1 MGKKEKHIL
10 IIGLALLTAL
20 YVNGCGKAAEE
31 KGEVVNYDKPLPVK
45 ADNPQV
51 KEFNQQLGE
60 IKDLPTAEKAVNSFV
75 TYVDSRIVKPD
86 SGVKTMTLRTLMTND
101 LINKVARRELE
112 ARGFGGVA
120 SLSGSEESEP
130 ARPLIDVGTITDS
143 VNSQVSDEGVRIN
156 DQAVQTAKD
165 AVETS
170 VPNLNPE
177 KNETMTPLNAMAVG
191 YALASGDDGTAPAG
205 SVNIP
210 LDKAASFVDV
220 VTQ

>member
-1 MGKKEKHIL
+1 MGKKEKHVL

-31 KGEVVNYDKPLPVK
+31 KGEVVNYNKPLPVK
-45 ADNPQV
+45 VDNPQV

-75 TYVDSRIVKPD
+75 TYVDSRIAKPV
-86 SGVKTMTLRTLMTND
+86 SGTKAMSFRALMTDD
-101 LINKVARRELE
+101 LVNKVAVRELT
-112 ARGFGGVA
+112 ARGIANARTLSA
-120 SLSGSEESEP
+120 SSEEP
-130 ARPLIDVGTITDS
+130 APPLIDVGTITDT
-143 VNSQVSDEGVRIN
+143 VNGLISDEGVKIG
-156 DQAVQTAKD
+156 DDAVETVKD
-165 AVETS
+165 KVETS

-177 KNETMTPLNAMAVG
+177 RKEGMTPLNAMAVG
-191 YALASGDDGTAPAG
+191 YALASGDDGTAPEN

-210 LDKAASFVDV
+210 TDKAASFVDA